1 MEYKAGQEASSSK
14 VSIKGCKD
22 VDDFIKKIKNESQL
36 NIPKNSRITLHGPSG
51 TAISPTKSI
60 SVLMQGNSTENPL
73 RVQVSDLS
81 KPASDAELTKF
92 WNSLREISAEGDF
105 LHFPLVTSLIE
116 EDNKTIYIRKA
127 YKDLF
132 NIIWNNVYPV
142 KPNPRR
148 HRMAFTGTPG
158 VGKSMFLFYVMWRL
172 AHEETT
178 KTVILHRQ
186 MNRKHIY
193 GFQNDR
199 CWVVPSSTD
208 IGVFLN
214 DPNNWYLAD
223 TLEPPPDA
231 VNAVTILVAS
241 PARRHYETFSRY
253 LNAAPLR
260 YFPVWSLEE
269 LKLVAPF
276 YSRELKDIEKR
287 YYMIGGVPRYVLEK
301 DHDLETIIDGAVGR
315 LAIEKLPLIAS
326 GSVSKEDQVSHLI
339 VQFVVDTSSYL
350 TFKLRMASSYA
361 TQKAMA
367 SFLEYEEEK
376 VKRFIRRRSP
386 HPAMATLQGEFFEAY
401 AHQKLCEGGKF
412 IGRSLETKEEC
423 ELEFPTMEIGRFFD
437 VSECK
442 DPNLYY
448 IPWYSNHP
456 CIDSVILN
464 KGYFQMTVASKHEII
479 WSKMKEMVDVLKMYK
494 LYSVVPQ
501 TLFGKFQ
508 GQNFV
513 GNMGNQGRANEED
526 TWTSKRSFND
536 ESGMNA
542 KRQRTRRGNNNGN
555 SQKDLVDQYVIPISL
570 EPSMEALLS
579 KIIRK
584 EQMIQHS
591 EKNEGIIK

>member
-1 MEYKAGQEASSSK
+1 MSQGLWVEHKTEPKTYLDWVPIKDYKFVAQFIRE
-14 VSIKGCKD
+14 IKED
-22 VDDFIKKIKNESQL
+22 TQL
-36 NIPKNSRITLHGPSG
+36 AIPKNTEITLHGPSG
-51 TAISPTKSI
+51 TPIEVDELISSLLP
-60 SVLMQGNSTENPL
+60 GNSSKTPL
-73 RVQVSDLS
+73 RIQVTDLS
-81 KPASDAELTKF
+81 KPASDAELNDF

-105 LHFPLVTSLIE
+105 LHLPLVTSLIE

-142 KPNPRR
+142 EPNPRR

-158 VGKSMFLFYVMWRL
+158 IGKTMFLFYVMWRL

-186 MNRKHIY
+186 MNSKHIY
-193 GFQNDR
+193 GFQNDK

-301 DHDLETIIDGAVGR
+301 NHDLETTIRGAVGR
-315 LAIEKLPLIAS
+315 LEIEKLPLIAS

-350 TFKLRMASSYA
+350 DFTLRMASHMRPRWLWCYLFN
-361 TQKAMA
+361 T
-367 SFLEYEEEK
+367 EK
-376 VKRFIRRRSP
+376 KR
-386 HPAMATLQGEFFEAY
+386 
-401 AHQKLCEGGKF
+401 
-412 IGRSLETKEEC
+412 
-423 ELEFPTMEIGRFFD
+423 
-437 VSECK
+437 
-442 DPNLYY
+442 
-448 IPWYSNHP
+448 
-456 CIDSVILN
+456 
-464 KGYFQMTVASKHEII
+464 
-479 WSKMKEMVDVLKMYK
+479 
-494 LYSVVPQ
+494 
-501 TLFGKFQ
+501 
-508 GQNFV
+508 
-513 GNMGNQGRANEED
+513 
-526 TWTSKRSFND
+526 
-536 ESGMNA
+536 
-542 KRQRTRRGNNNGN
+542 
-555 SQKDLVDQYVIPISL
+555 
-570 EPSMEALLS
+570 
-579 KIIRK
+579 
-584 EQMIQHS
+584 
-591 EKNEGIIK
+591 